1 MENNRIDNLSDVSSV
16 LENILQRINSL
27 EREIALLKGENVPEE
42 PAFDDSEAIDLSLDD
57 MSFEEP
63 AAAYHVTAE
72 GLDMAERLDVPGQDT
87 ADMVM
92 PEQDMPEQDMLEQDL
107 DGREVPA
114 TDMPEMDIPEPEG
127 SVQDMTEMATAEQD
141 MPVSMIEES
150 PEEDMTVEITDL
162 PEQEVVDAAESEAA
176 AEPVDE
182 AESDDFS
189 NLFGSEFDDVPQ
201 EKPKRGRRPSS
212 ASILNETSAD
222 SGKAVM
228 DVLAEKSAWLHDLPG
243 SEVKS
248 LRSAIAL
255 GDQVLFIRRL
265 FREDSALYQ
274 DTIDKLNSMTTLR
287 EAVRYIGETFPEW
300 DTESDDVYKFMMAVR
315 RRIRK

>member
-63 AAAYHVTAE
+63 AAAYHVAAE
-72 GLDMAERLDVPGQDT
+72 GLDMAESLDVPGQDT

-92 PEQDMPEQDMLEQDL
+92 PEQDMPEQDL
-107 DGREVPA
+107 DGQEVPA

-150 PEEDMTVEITDL
+150 PEEDMTVEIADL
-162 PEQEVVDAAESEAA
+162 PEQEVVDAAESEAT
-176 AEPVDE
+176 AEQ
-182 AESDDFS
+182 DDFS

>member
-1 MENNRIDNLSDVSSV
+1 MENNRIDNLSDVSAV

-63 AAAYHVTAE
+63 AAAYHVAAE
-72 GLDMAERLDVPGQDT
+72 GLDMAESLDVAGQDT

-92 PEQDMPEQDMLEQDL
+92 SEQDMPEQDL
-107 DGREVPA
+107 DGQEVPA
-114 TDMPEMDIPEPEG
+114 TDMPEMDIPDMDIPDMDIPEQEG

-141 MPVSMIEES
+141 MPVSMTEES
-150 PEEDMTVEITDL
+150 QEEDMTVEIADI
-162 PEQEVVDAAESEAA
+162 PEQEVVDAIESEAA
-176 AEPVDE
+176 AEP
-182 AESDDFS
+182 DDFS